1 MDQQGTAQSADMNL
15 LTNLIYA
22 LCMIASLVVI
32 VRSVK
37 ALIRK
42 LHSRSSNEAG
52 KSFQVLTLQ
61 VLGATLL
68 MFLPVYLF
76 SYGYEDTVGIFRPVL
91 LSLHNAMRVFIMDG
105 EFEFIKKSIQGMNG
119 FLHVVYSSY
128 AAAVYALAPAVF
140 TFTIFISVFRD
151 LYAELQ
157 LRFHRDAPLYVF
169 SSLNEESAAMAMS
182 ILPKEDQERNAPRAR
197 CMIVF
202 CNVPR
207 DNEQRE
213 AKVALIPHVF
223 DKRASILMMS
233 KPVTE
238 VDVSRFEDE
247 IAFFLM
253 DKSEVSN
260 LRDAD
265 SLSSSLKERYDG
277 GKEKDNGKRK
287 PRDLKIFVYA
297 VSAASVP
304 LVDAMSRKVSVPA
317 ETVDN
322 LKIIIDQACSSGS
335 NTEAREN
342 SVEQSVAA
350 SIRDG
355 TLPLSGPFSI
365 MRVDVRTQMA
375 MRIIQEFQR
384 TPAYSTAMDRNKK
397 LTVTL
402 LGLGGIG
409 KEILEN
415 LLWMCQQYGSKLIVN
430 VFDAAKPPLGRDPDH
445 ANNPLYDR
453 LACDWPELM
462 KTNRE
467 WQEHRPEH
475 PDTESNYDIR
485 FFFGINCFSNRFRC
499 MFDEDSADRRRLV
512 QSDIVICSLGDDDR
526 NLEAAMM
533 MRQIFTGDMVKTGK
547 AVSEEILYGQP
558 LIYAVVYDN
567 QRSDCVSDQDLI
579 TDYQGKPYNIKTM
592 GSMRTQYDYEGI
604 RKLEEREKKAVANH
618 VSWILTSINMREY
631 LSGNDDD
638 RRKTAEEMMSSYIH
652 YEYYRQSSMAQSI
665 HKEMLKDRNLFA
677 EEKECGQEQAGR
689 DGPAE
694 TGPDPLRKAQIT
706 EHMRW
711 NAYMRVNG
719 YRFGEKK
726 NDMAKIHQCLIS
738 WDELPDSE
746 KIKD

>member
-1 MDQQGTAQSADMNL
+1 
-15 LTNLIYA
+15 
-22 LCMIASLVVI
+22 
-32 VRSVK
+32 
-37 ALIRK
+37 
-42 LHSRSSNEAG
+42 
-52 KSFQVLTLQ
+52 
-61 VLGATLL
+61 
-68 MFLPVYLF
+68 
-76 SYGYEDTVGIFRPVL
+76 
-91 LSLHNAMRVFIMDG
+91 
-105 EFEFIKKSIQGMNG
+105 
-119 FLHVVYSSY
+119 
-128 AAAVYALAPAVF
+128 
-140 TFTIFISVFRD
+140 
-151 LYAELQ
+151 
-157 LRFHRDAPLYVF
+157 
-169 SSLNEESAAMAMS
+169 
-182 ILPKEDQERNAPRAR
+182 
-197 CMIVF
+197 
-202 CNVPR
+202 
-207 DNEQRE
+207 
-213 AKVALIPHVF
+213 
-223 DKRASILMMS
+223 
-233 KPVTE
+233 
-238 VDVSRFEDE
+238 
-247 IAFFLM
+247 
-253 DKSEVSN
+253 
-260 LRDAD
+260 
-265 SLSSSLKERYDG
+265 
-277 GKEKDNGKRK
+277 
-287 PRDLKIFVYA
+287 
-297 VSAASVP
+297 
-304 LVDAMSRKVSVPA
+304 
-317 ETVDN
+317 
-322 LKIIIDQACSSGS
+322 
-335 NTEAREN
+335 
-342 SVEQSVAA
+342 
-350 SIRDG
+350 
-355 TLPLSGPFSI
+355 
-365 MRVDVRTQMA
+365 
-375 MRIIQEFQR
+375 
-384 TPAYSTAMDRNKK
+384 
-397 LTVTL
+397 
-402 LGLGGIG
+402 
-409 KEILEN
+409 
-415 LLWMCQQYGSKLIVN
+415 
-430 VFDAAKPPLGRDPDH
+430 
-445 ANNPLYDR
+445 
-453 LACDWPELM
+453 
-462 KTNRE
+462 
-467 WQEHRPEH
+467 
-475 PDTESNYDIR
+475 
-485 FFFGINCFSNRFRC
+485 